1 VTDSL
6 VYGGGEGLV
15 RGCFRDLF
23 CLAMLASFLQ
33 SYCELSGPM
42 LGLGHDGRGG
52 GAVCGHGVGDL
63 ASCLS
68 SWFRTQYSEM
78 VGEEV
83 VISDSLVTHLV
94 LSGLQGEKE

>member
-1 VTDSL
+1 MTDSL
-6 VYGGGEGLV
+6 VYGGGKGLA
-15 RGCFRDLF
+15 RRCFRDLVIVIKGVISD
-23 CLAMLASFLQ
+23 LVLMLIFSV
-33 SYCELSGPM
+33 LS
-42 LGLGHDGRGG
+42 HNAG

-83 VISDSLVTHLV
+83 LISDSLVTHLV